1 MGLFE
6 KKSRDYMNQIRCD
19 ESNYLIWKW
28 QPSNHDADPNRE
40 NAIRWGSSIRVK
52 DGEAAI
58 LVYSQANGSYQ
69 DFIQGPYDGILETL
83 NLPIL
88 ADLVGL
94 AYNGG
99 SPFQAEVYFVN
110 LAHIIQVKFGVPY
123 FDVYDPRFPDFGV
136 PVAVRGTITF
146 KIADIK
152 EFVRLNRLRAF
163 NVEDFQKQIRDTVNR
178 YVKDRVANAPAVH
191 SIPVIQIENKTSF
204 INDEI
209 EYDLATRLR
218 EDFGVE
224 VSGIDIAAIEIKKD
238 SDAYAQ
244 LLAVTKG
251 VTASTI
257 QAQTDANIQQMRD
270 KQHAD
275 AEHYAETLRIQREE
289 AQYAQRK
296 QTQTS
301 HFAAYQTEAQTQVG
315 MAAAEALGKASTR
328 GSLGQAGGLDP
339 ATMMTGMAIG
349 GTIGQ
354 NLSKT
359 MNEILDT
366 PNSPIEMPPPIPQ
379 TAPVAYH
386 IAIDGQAAGPFTIPA
401 MKKMILNG
409 TLSASS
415 LVWKSGMLQWATAE
429 TIPELSDILNCE
441 TELPPPIQ

>member
-28 QPSNHDADPNRE
+28 QPSNPDADPNRE

-83 NLPIL
+83 NLPVL

-94 AYNGG
+94 VYNGG

-152 EFVRLNRLRAF
+152 DFVRLNRLRAF
-163 NVEDFQKQIRDTVNR
+163 NVEDFQKQIRDTVSR

-191 SIPVIQIENKTSF
+191 NIPVIQIENKTSF

-209 EYDLATRLR
+209 EYDLETRLR
-218 EDFGVE
+218 EDFGVA

-238 SDAYAQ
+238 CDAYSQ

-251 VTASTI
+251 VMASTI
-257 QAQTDANIQQMRD
+257 QAQTDVNIQQMKD
-270 KQHAD
+270 KQRAD
-275 AEHYAETLRIQREE
+275 AEHYTETLRIQREE

-315 MAAAEALGKASTR
+315 VAAAEAFGKAGTR
-328 GSLGQAGGLDP
+328 GSLGQTGGLDP
-339 ATMMTGMAIG
+339 ATMMAGMAIG

-359 MNEILDT
+359 MNGILNA
-366 PNSPIEMPPPIPQ
+366 PNSPIETPPPIPQ
-379 TAPVAYH
+379 TTPVAYH
-386 IAIDGQAAGPFTIPA
+386 IAIDGRAAGPFTIPA
-401 MKKMILNG
+401 MKQMVLNG
-409 TLSASS
+409 TLSANS
-415 LVWKSGMLQWATAE
+415 LVWKPGMLQWEAAE
-429 TIPELSDILNCE
+429 TIPELNDVLNCE
-441 TELPPPIQ
+441 SELPPPIQ